1 MTLSFRKLE
10 LFEGRG
16 LGTLLG
22 ILAVFAPLGVVGY
35 VGESLG
41 TESATGYIVI
51 TLAYALSIAIA
62 SLILKSWGMS
72 WKSIGLARPRS
83 WRSTILWAIGAMLIS
98 IIVSIAIQIAVQ
110 FLAGPALA
118 PSDQTEYNVL
128 AGNLPLLLVY
138 LAAAWTAVAFGEE
151 MLFRAFLTNGLA
163 RPFEW
168 TRKTA
173 VLAILGSSIAFGLA
187 HYSWGFM
194 GVIETFF
201 FGLVLGLAYLQSG
214 RNLWV
219 TIIAHGLAN
228 TLKFAALYMGAI

>member
-1 MTLSFRKLE
+1 
-10 LFEGRG
+10 
-16 LGTLLG
+16 
-22 ILAVFAPLGVVGY
+22 
-35 VGESLG
+35 
-41 TESATGYIVI
+41 
-51 TLAYALSIAIA
+51 
-62 SLILKSWGMS
+62 MS
-72 WKSIGLARPRS
+72 WKSIGLARPKS
-83 WRSTILWAIGAMLIS
+83 WRSTILWAIGALLVSLVTMIALQ
-98 IIVSIAIQIAVQ
+98 IIAQIFV
-110 FLAGPALA
+110 GPALA
-118 PSDQTEYNVL
+118 PSDQSEYNVL
-128 AGNLPLLLVY
+128 TGNLLLL
-138 LAAAWTAVAFGEE
+138 LAWLAVAWTIAAFGEE

-173 VLAILGSSIAFGLA
+173 ALAILGSSIAFGLA

-201 FGLVLGLAYLQSG
+201 FGLVLGVAYLRSG